1 MKKDGTAWIIETKE
15 GESKGQ
21 DKNIDRQIGN
31 KFNAFKRYAKEKS
44 LQWGFVRDLDNQLYI
59 NNTEF
64 AEDMSDVHWIPLNQI
79 FNLK

>member
-1 MKKDGTAWIIETKE
+1 MKKDGTVWIIETKG

-31 KFNAFKRYAKEKS
+31 KFNAFKRYAEEKK
-44 LQWGFVRDLDNQLYI
+44 LNWGFIRDLDNQLYI

-64 AEDMSDVHWIPLNQI
+64 NIDMADDSWVALIEV
-79 FNLK
+79 F